1 MHRLPKYVDNKKDLD
16 ALLELRDIEDEL
28 GSIGKLFKDQHRSI
42 ADMVKHYQ
50 ELNTKYN
57 QGLNGTELLKE
68 IKWTIDGYQEQLDEM
83 LKSAQTAHKAVRN
96 PDLSNEPALTLVIVH
111 RSS

>member
-1 MHRLPKYVDNKKDLD
+1 MDNKKDLD

-42 ADMVKHYQ
+42 TDMLKHYH
-50 ELNTKYN
+50 EINAKYE

-68 IKWTIDGYQEQLDEM
+68 IKETIDGYQEQLDAM
-83 LKSAQTAHKAVRN
+83 LKSAQTAHKAV
-96 PDLSNEPALTLVIVH
+96 
-111 RSS
+111 